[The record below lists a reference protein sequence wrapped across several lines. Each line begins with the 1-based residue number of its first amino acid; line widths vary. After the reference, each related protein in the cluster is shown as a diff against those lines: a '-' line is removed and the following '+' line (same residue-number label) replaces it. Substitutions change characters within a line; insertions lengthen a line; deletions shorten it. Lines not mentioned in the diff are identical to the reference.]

1 MGSHGGS
8 RAGSSSDGGG
18 TLALDKEYEYRLD
31 DEFKAG
37 IGKRLYNKIVNATST
52 RRLISDIKNSG
63 YSEESHGI
71 SGRNGERLD
80 ISFWRERSG
89 IVEQLI
95 VTTRERYE
103 NGERL
108 FWLDQATYIRHK

>member
-1 MGSHGGS
+1 MCTNAGGGGGGGS
-8 RAGSSSDGGG
+8 
-18 TLALDKEYEYRLD
+18 LALDKEYEYGLD

-37 IGKRLYNKIVNATST
+37 IGKRLYNKMANATST

-63 YSEESHGI
+63 YSIQMRGD
-71 SGRNGERLD
+71 SGRNGERHD
-80 ISFWRERSG
+80 ISFARERNG
-89 IVEQLI
+89 IVEQLL

-103 NGERL
+103 DGERW